1 MRNFSLKE
9 KKLYFKKSFWEKE
22 TNMKNFIA
30 KQSVAAFCIITLLAA
45 CGDDSSSTD
54 ANGGE
59 PQKEIS
65 SSSSEEHSGAAISSS
80 SKEKSSSSA
89 KQSLEELLGPC
100 EDKGIYEG
108 YQGRDKEGN
117 VYTCYRGEWQEG
129 LLEIEGP
136 EWNQNNPD
144 ESSSS
149 VVESSS
155 SCEWCF
161 DWSIPKE
168 DYLNPEIEYESI
180 TDERDGKVYKTVK
193 IGEQVWM
200 AENLNYSDSVK
211 TPSLLGKS
219 WCYGNDPKKCEVA
232 GRLYT
237 WAAAIDSV
245 ALSAEGLDCGL
256 HKVCELPEKVQGIC
270 PQGWHVPS
278 LEEWITMRSE
288 IGGESYA
295 GTCLK
300 SQRWDGDEVNPNFDC
315 FGFSAIPAG
324 EFCKTRMYCDSERD
338 NSGEFNAAD
347 ERVAFFWFA
356 SEETKLYAYF
366 LHLFDKTYTL
376 FNSGSKDNAYSIR
389 CIKV

>member
-1 MRNFSLKE
+1 M
-9 KKLYFKKSFWEKE
+9 KKI
-22 TNMKNFIA
+22 IA

-59 PQKEIS
+59 PQTDIS
-65 SSSSEEHSGAAISSS
+65 SSSVCSANYDCGDSSINSQTSSS
-80 SKEKSSSSA
+80 SNTNNKEKSSSSA
-89 KQSLEELLGPC
+89 KRSLEDLLGPC
-100 EDKGIYEG
+100 EDKGIYDG
-108 YQGRDKEGN
+108 YQGCDNEGN
-117 VYTCYRGEWQEG
+117 VYTCYRGEWHEG
-129 LLEIEGP
+129 ILEIEGP
-136 EWNQNNPD
+136 EWNQDNPG

-149 VVESSS
+149 VEESSS
-155 SCEWCF
+155 SCEGCI

-168 DYLNPEIEYESI
+168 AYLNPEIEYESI

-193 IGEQVWM
+193 IGKQVWM

-324 EFCKTRMYCDSERD
+324 EFCKTRMHGDTERD

-389 CIKV
+389 CIKD

>member
-1 MRNFSLKE
+1 MCDNGKWDNDFSSDNFTIEIPVVDSKDDLGE
-9 KKLYFKKSFWEKE
+9 
-22 TNMKNFIA
+22 
-30 KQSVAAFCIITLLAA
+30 
-45 CGDDSSSTD
+45 CGEEND
-54 ANGGE
+54 GE
-59 PQKEIS
+59 MFRVPRDTIFDTY
-65 SSSSEEHSGAAISSS
+65 A
-80 SKEKSSSSA
+80 
-89 KQSLEELLGPC
+89 C
-100 EDKGIYEG
+100 ED
-108 YQGRDKEGN
+108 
-117 VYTCYRGEWQEG
+117 GEWVSDFG
-129 LLEIEGP
+129 GYGDFVDP
-136 EWNQNNPD
+136 ET
-144 ESSSS
+144 
-149 VVESSS
+149 VVRGS
-155 SCEWCF
+155 F
-161 DWSIPKE
+161 K
-168 DYLNPEIEYESI
+168 
-180 TDERDGKVYKTVK
+180 DERDGKTYKTVK

-324 EFCKTRMYCDSERD
+324 EFCKTRMYGDSERD

-389 CIKV
+389 CIKD